1 MGGAA
6 LLFLLV
12 TLGTLLS
19 SLTGLGGGTL
29 ILAGLLIVY
38 PPELALPL
46 HAFTQ
51 LSANGLRVT
60 LHSKTVH
67 WKVVMAYGALMLPFA
82 WMGAK
87 IFDLINPTWLK
98 LIVGVF
104 ILISI
109 LPLKVKPK
117 GEPSLRTFSIIGGIS
132 GFLGIFVGA
141 VGPMVT
147 PFFNRLKLSRDGNIA
162 TKSAG
167 QLFLQVSKIIAFG
180 GAAGINFMS
189 LKEHIGI
196 LIVGTLLGV
205 GVSIPL
211 SRKISDQK
219 FDTVVNIMLG
229 LIAIKIL
236 IEGIRELYLMYF

>member
-1 MGGAA
+1 MSGVG

-12 TLGTLLS
+12 TLGTLVS

-29 ILAGLLIVY
+29 ILAGLLMVY

-51 LSANGLRVT
+51 LSANGLRVSI
-60 LHSKTVH
+60 HHKTVH
-67 WKVVMAYGALMLPFA
+67 WKVVLAYGLLMLPAA
-82 WMGAK
+82 WAGAK

-109 LPLKVKPK
+109 LPLKIKPK
-117 GEPSLRTFSIIGGIS
+117 GEPTLRTFSIIGAIS

-147 PFFNRLKLSRDGNIA
+147 PFFNRLKLPRDGNIA

-167 QLFLQVSKIIAFG
+167 QLLLQTSKIIAFG
-180 GAAGINFMS
+180 GAAGINFLT

-196 LIVGTLLGV
+196 LIVGTLIGV
-205 GVSIPL
+205 GISIPL

-219 FDTVVNIMLG
+219 FDLVVNIMLG
-229 LIAIKIL
+229 VISLKIL
-236 IEGIRELYLMYF
+236 YEGISELLLMAN